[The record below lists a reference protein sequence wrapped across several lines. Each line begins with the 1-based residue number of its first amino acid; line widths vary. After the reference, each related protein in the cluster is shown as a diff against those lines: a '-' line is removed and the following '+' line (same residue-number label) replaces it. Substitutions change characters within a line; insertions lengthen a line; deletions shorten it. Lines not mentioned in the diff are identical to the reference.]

1 MDGHMDSVTCFTQD
15 GLFLISGSDDMSIIV
30 WNTAEWYADKQDA
43 KVNTIRPHKVL
54 GDEEETE

>member
-1 MDGHMDSVTCFTQD
+1 MDSVTCFTQD